1 MKYLL
6 TLILLVFAFDVSAQ
20 IRGTL
25 LKSNGRPLA
34 YTEIELVPVDS
45 KQMVMNQNL
54 FATSGTNGKFAF
66 NNLPPGRYT
75 LSINFDDKP
84 TDLSPYPTYF
94 YPNTENRVDAEV
106 FEITS
111 SSAVKNVTFKLL
123 PPLVSRKISGNIV
136 FSNGNP
142 AVGAWIGLRDVAF
155 DHSVGFGIAKTDKAG
170 NFTVNGFVGREYQ
183 LGAVLFEREPKP
195 SDRYFPQ
202 IVAAGESKLFTLET
216 TTSVIKFTIRQ
227 SDDVEKIRD
236 KYVAQLVIRNR
247 EGL

>member
-6 TLILLVFAFDVSAQ
+6 TLILLVFAVEVSAQ

-54 FATSGTNGKFAF
+54 FATSGSNGKFAF

-84 TDLSPYPTYF
+84 SDLSPYPTYF
-94 YPNTENRVDAEV
+94 YPNTENRDDAEV

-111 SSAVKNVTFKLL
+111 SSAIKNVTFKLL
-123 PPLVSRKISGNIV
+123 PPLVSRKISGNVV
-136 FSNGNP
+136 FTNGTP
-142 AVGAWIGLRDVAF
+142 VVGARIGLRDVAY
-155 DHSVGFGIAKTDKAG
+155 DRSVGFGIAKTDKAG
-170 NFTVNGFVGREYQ
+170 NFTINGFIGREYQ
-183 LGAVLFEREPKP
+183 IGAILFERERTGIYEEMPA
-195 SDRYFPQ
+195 
-202 IVAAGESKLFTLET
+202 IIAAGESKIFTLET
-216 TTSVIKFTIRQ
+216 TTPVIKFNVRQ
-227 SDDVEKIRD
+227 SPDVEKIRD
-236 KYVAQLVIRNR
+236 KYVAQLIINKR